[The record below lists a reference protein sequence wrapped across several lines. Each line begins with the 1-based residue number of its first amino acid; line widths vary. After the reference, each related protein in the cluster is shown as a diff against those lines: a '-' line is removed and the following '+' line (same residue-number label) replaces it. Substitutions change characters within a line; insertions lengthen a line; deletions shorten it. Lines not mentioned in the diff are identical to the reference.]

1 MNAAVNTDRVT
12 GTDIV
17 LTFRNESVQTKLNM
31 GFTHVKET
39 C

>member
-17 LTFRNESVQTKLNM
+17 LTFRNESVQTAN
-31 GFTHVKET
+31 
-39 C
+39 